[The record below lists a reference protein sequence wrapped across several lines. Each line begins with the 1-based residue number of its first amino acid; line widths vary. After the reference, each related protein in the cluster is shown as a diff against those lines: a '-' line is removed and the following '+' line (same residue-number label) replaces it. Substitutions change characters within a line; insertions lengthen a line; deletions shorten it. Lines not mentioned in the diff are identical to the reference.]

1 MADGKGIVRI
11 LLLVV
16 AGVSLIALA
25 LDLRRKHQ
33 AADTAVQ
40 GIEDQLAELD
50 PVTRAAVLA
59 KLSADAAKHVKASRH
74 IDD

>member
-1 MADGKGIVRI
+1 MAHGKGIVRT

-16 AGVSLIALA
+16 ASVSLIALA

-33 AADTAVQ
+33 AADTAIQ

-59 KLSADAAKHVKASRH
+59 KLSADAAKHVKASRR

>member
-1 MADGKGIVRI
+1 MAHGKGIVRTLI
-11 LLLVV
+11 LVV

-33 AADTAVQ
+33 AADTAIQ

-59 KLSADAAKHVKASRH
+59 KLSADAAKHVKASRN